1 MEVKV
6 GIRDVPREVIV
17 ETTESAADVQKALE
31 AALANDE
38 VFVLTDERG
47 RRVLI
52 PTAGIAYVDLGS
64 EHARPVGFGAVE
76 DKR

>member
-17 ETTESAADVQKALE
+17 ETTANASDVQKALE
-31 AALANDE
+31 TALANDE

-47 RRVLI
+47 RKVLF
-52 PTAGIAYVDLGS
+52 PARGIAYVDLGS
-64 EHARPVGFGAVE
+64 ELSRPVGFGAVE
-76 DKR
+76 DAR